1 MMPDLT
7 ACEPRDSVCD
17 KTQDLLEICLKKARD
32 AKTAEKTSIA
42 KKHRKVIKACRQLDD
57 VGEIKECVNTQKK
70 TFKNKNKSIMKKM
83 RKALKKCRRENP
95 FY

>member
-1 MMPDLT
+1 MPDLT

-17 KTQDLLEICLKKARD
+17 KTQDLLDICLKIARD

-95 FY
+95 LY